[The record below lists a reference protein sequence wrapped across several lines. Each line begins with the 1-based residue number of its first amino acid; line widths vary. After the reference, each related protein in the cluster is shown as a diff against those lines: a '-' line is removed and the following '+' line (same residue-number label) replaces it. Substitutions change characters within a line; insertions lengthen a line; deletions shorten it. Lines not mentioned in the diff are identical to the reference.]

1 MCVKEPFSTLP
12 PICNP
17 FFLLLDFFRDTHGE
31 RRVYTICYPHAL
43 KIIAP
48 PQYWTAN
55 TVVLSNMEKRGLAL
69 SGEKGSSLDLEKP
82 PSDHDLLPNN
92 GSTSLSSDVEQGSF
106 HAGDEIEEDRRYSL
120 SREPTKTVGKE
131 SIITK
136 TLSIVRTKDSGRD
149 PGPPPDGGF
158 EAWLQAG
165 LAHLVI
171 FNTWGF
177 INSFGMFQEYY
188 TQTLQRQPS
197 DISWVGSIQTFLLF
211 AIGTFSGRATDAGFF
226 KPVWGLGA
234 VTIMFAIFMTSLCK
248 TYVQLFLAQGLCLGI
263 GSGLIF
269 CPTMTLLSTYFSS
282 RRSIALA
289 IGACGSATGGIIYP
303 VIVQQLLPRV
313 GFPWTMRVL
322 GLITVVTLAPGF
334 IFFRQRIPPRR
345 SGPFF
350 EWPAF
355 KEGPYSLYA
364 VGMYLNFWALY
375 IGFFYVSS
383 FARAKLGVSQT
394 ESITLLMIMNAL
406 GTIGRMV
413 PSYLADYFI
422 GPLNTI
428 IPFTFITS
436 MMLFAWI
443 GVKDSPGLYAF
454 SILYGFFGAGLQA
467 LFPAVVTSL
476 STDLKKTGIRFGM
489 ILSIVS
495 VASLTGPPIAG
506 ALIQKGNGD
515 YLYAQI
521 FAALSMLVG
530 TSVLVMS
537 RYALTGAK
545 IKAKV

>member
-1 MCVKEPFSTLP
+1 MASHDDLGPAVKT
-12 PICNP
+12 NP
-17 FFLLLDFFRDTHGE
+17 SPHCPRFRYPRGE
-31 RRVYTICYPHAL
+31 AGIYHLPHAL

-350 EWPAF
+350 EWQLSR
-355 KEGPYSLYA
+355 GPVFLYA
-364 VGMYLNFWALY
+364 VDN
-375 IGFFYVSS
+375 
-383 FARAKLGVSQT
+383 
-394 ESITLLMIMNAL
+394 
-406 GTIGRMV
+406 V
-413 PSYLADYFI
+413 PATRRYSLDT
-422 GPLNTI
+422 NTI
-428 IPFTFITS
+428 IITFITS